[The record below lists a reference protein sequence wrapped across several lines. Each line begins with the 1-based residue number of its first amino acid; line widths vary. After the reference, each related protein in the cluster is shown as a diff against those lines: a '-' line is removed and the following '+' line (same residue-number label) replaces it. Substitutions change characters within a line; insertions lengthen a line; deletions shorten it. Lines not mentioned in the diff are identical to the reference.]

1 MSLKRMSICLL
12 VAALPLAAF
21 AQKVR
26 LGYDKGTD
34 FRKFKSYTW
43 AEPGMPVTRPLL
55 YESVVGSVDNELKA
69 KGLARVEHDGDLVL
83 IPEGGME
90 FGLNVAASTPIVS
103 SYSVDPSMWI
113 GGPAGPSN
121 LMAPYVPKGTL
132 VLTFV
137 DRAANKVIWNGS
149 VSENLDV
156 ENKKKSWERIQK
168 AIVKLLKEFPPK
180 MK

>member
-1 MSLKRMSICLL
+1 MNLKRMSIFLL
-12 VAALPLAAF
+12 AGAMPLAAF

-26 LGYDKGTD
+26 REYDKGTD

-43 AEPGMPVTRPLL
+43 TEPTMPATRPQL
-55 YESVVGSVDNELKA
+55 YESVVGSVDNELKS
-69 KGLARVEHDGDLVL
+69 KGLTRAEHDGDLLL

-90 FGLNVAASTPIVS
+90 FGMNVAATAPIVS
-103 SYSVDPSMWI
+103 SYSVDPSMWT
-113 GGPAGPSN
+113 GGAAGPPN
-121 LMAPYVPKGTL
+121 LMAPYVPRGTL

-137 DRAANKVIWNGS
+137 DRGANKVIWNGS
-149 VSENLDV
+149 VSENLDI

-180 MK
+180 TN

>member
-1 MSLKRMSICLL
+1 MNLKRMLLCLL
-12 VAALPLAAF
+12 VAALPLAAV

-26 LGYDKGTD
+26 RGYDKGTD

-43 AEPGMPVTRPLL
+43 AQPSMPVTRPQL
-55 YESVVGSVDNELKA
+55 YEGVVGSVDNELKS
-69 KGLARVEHDGDLVL
+69 KGLTIMEHDGDLLL

-103 SYSVDPSMWI
+103 SYSFDPSMWT
-113 GGPAGPSN
+113 GGAAGPSN

-137 DRAANKVIWNGS
+137 DRSANKVIWNGS

-168 AIVKLLKEFPPK
+168 AIAKLLKEFPPK
-180 MK
+180 TN

>member
-1 MSLKRMSICLL
+1 MNLKKMSICLL
-12 VAALPLAAF
+12 VTIFCLTAF

-43 AEPGMPVTRPLL
+43 AEPAMPVTRPLL
-55 YESVVGSVDNELKA
+55 YASVIGSVDQELKS
-69 KGLARVEHDGDLVL
+69 KGLTRVERDGDLVL

-90 FGLNVAASTPIVS
+90 YGLNVAASTPIIS
-103 SYSVDPSMWI
+103 SYAVDPSMWT
-113 GGPAGPSN
+113 GGAAGPSN

-137 DRAANKVIWNGS
+137 DRAASKVIWNGT
-149 VSENLDV
+149 VSENLDI
-156 ENKKKSWERIQK
+156 ENKEKSWERIQK
-168 AIVKLLKEFPPK
+168 AIVKLLKQFPPK
-180 MK
+180 AK